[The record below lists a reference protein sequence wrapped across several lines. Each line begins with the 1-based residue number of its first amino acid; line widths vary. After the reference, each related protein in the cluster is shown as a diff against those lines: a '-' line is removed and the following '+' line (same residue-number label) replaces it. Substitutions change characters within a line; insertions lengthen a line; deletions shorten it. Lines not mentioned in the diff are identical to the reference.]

1 MHPSD
6 ASPFSFFIYTF
17 VLNHQNLSTMEDKRL
32 FLLDGHALVYR
43 AHFAFI
49 TRPLI
54 NSKGLNTSAIT
65 GFVRTLWDLMTNQ
78 KPTHIAVA
86 FDPKGGTFRHEYYPA
101 YKANR
106 DAQPEDIT
114 IAMQYIP
121 SIIEAFN
128 IPVVMVQNYE
138 ADDVIGTL
146 AKQAEKEGYTVYM
159 VTPDKD
165 YAQLVSPNIYMY
177 KPGRQGN
184 EVEILGEKEILANW
198 DIERVD
204 QVIDVLGLQGDSV
217 DNIPG
222 VPGIGPKTAVTLLKE
237 FGSVENIIANADK
250 LKGKQKENVIN
261 FADQALLSKR
271 LATIDINSPIQFD
284 ATRYNLDPMNKEKLK
299 EIFLELEFRTLAQ
312 QILGNDAI
320 STPQNQAGVQQSLFG
335 NDFAPTKPTV
345 AEAPKTDYQIAKKNI
360 DNTPHTYH
368 LVQREEEILA
378 LVQLL
383 EKQSKFSFDT
393 ETTGIDPHQAE
404 IVGMSFSFNPS
415 EAYYVPVSPQKE
427 EAIKTVALFK
437 NVLEN
442 TAITKIGQNIK
453 YDMSIMKW
461 YDVEVAGG
469 LYDTMIT
476 HYLCEPDLRHKLDYL
491 TESYLDY
498 KMVPIEDLI
507 GKGGKNQLSMRDV
520 SLEKVKEYASEDAD
534 LTLQL
539 VPVIEKLMAE
549 NELDQLYKEI
559 EEPLIRVLCDLEY
572 EGIRIDASFLNDYSK
587 DLEKLILEKEQEIY
601 KNAGVHFNIASPKQV
616 GEVLFDRLKVPYRW
630 KKTSTGQYS
639 TDFDK
644 LTELAGEH
652 IVIDSILEH
661 RKFSKLKSTYVDALP
676 TMVNPRTG
684 RVHSNFN
691 QARAATGRLS
701 SENPNLQNIPIK
713 DEAGREIRKAFVPR
727 DEDHVLMAADYS
739 QIELRIIAEI
749 SNDTSMLEAF
759 VAGNDF
765 HRATAAKVY
774 SVPYDE
780 VTSEQRRNAKTV
792 NFSITYGAGATNLSR
807 QLGIS
812 RKEATEL
819 IQNYF
824 REFSGLKNYMD
835 QTVNFAREHGYVKTL
850 LGRRRNLR
858 DINSR
863 NSLTSSNAERVA
875 INTPIQGTAADMI
888 KIAMINIHKAFKDQ
902 QLKSKMILQV
912 HDELVFDVYKPE
924 LDTVKALVTDL
935 MKNAIPSLKVPI
947 LVEIG
952 VGNNWLEAH

>member
-1 MHPSD
+1 
-6 ASPFSFFIYTF
+6 
-17 VLNHQNLSTMEDKRL
+17 MEDKRL

-54 NSKGLNTSAIT
+54 NSKGINTSAVT
-65 GFVRTLWDLMTNQ
+65 GFVRTLWDLMVNQ

-86 FDPKGGTFRHEYYPA
+86 FDPKGGTFRHEYYPQ

-114 IAMQYIP
+114 IAMKYIP
-121 SIIEAFN
+121 EIVEAFN
-128 IPVVMVQNYE
+128 IPVVMVPNYE
-138 ADDVIGTL
+138 ADDIIGTL

-198 DIERVD
+198 DIERVE

-222 VPGIGPKTAVTLLKE
+222 IPGIGPKSAVALLKE

-250 LKGKQKENVIN
+250 LKGKQKDNVIQ
-261 FADQALLSKR
+261 FADQAMLSKR
-271 LATIDINSPIQFD
+271 LATINIESPIQFD
-284 ATRYNLDPMNKEKLK
+284 AAKFNLDPINREKVK
-299 EIFLELEFRTLAQ
+299 EIFLELEFRALAQ
-312 QILGNDAI
+312 QILGYDLT
-320 STPQNQAGVQQSLFG
+320 SGEPKSGQGVQQSLFG
-335 NDFAPTKPTV
+335 
-345 AEAPKTDYQIAKKNI
+345 AEPQAVSDYIPPSKTDDYEIAKKNI
-360 DNTPHTYH
+360 SNSPHTYH
-368 LVQREEEILA
+368 LIDTEDKIKELIMM
-378 LVQLL
+378 L
-383 EKQSKFSFDT
+383 EKATEISFDT
-393 ETTGIDPHQAE
+393 ETTGIDAHQAE
-404 IVGMSFSFNPS
+404 LVGMSFSVKPG
-415 EAYYVPVSPQKE
+415 EGYYVPVSSDQKK
-427 EAIKTVALFK
+427 AKSTVALFK
-437 NVLEN
+437 GLLEN
-442 TAITKIGQNIK
+442 PGIKKIGQNIK
-453 YDMSIMKW
+453 YDMTMMKW
-461 YDVEVAGG
+461 YGVEVEGPY
-469 LYDTMIT
+469 YDTMIT

-520 SLEKVKEYASEDAD
+520 AVEKVKEYACEDAD

-539 VPVIEKLMAE
+539 VPVLKKMMKQ
-549 NELDQLYKEI
+549 NELDELYTKI

-572 EGIRIDASFLNDYSK
+572 EGIKIEPSFLNDYSK
-587 DLEKLILEKEQEIY
+587 ELEKLIIEKEKDIY
-601 KNAGVHFNIASPKQV
+601 KNAGVHFNISSPKQV

-630 KKTSTGQYS
+630 KKTSSGQYS

-644 LTELAGEH
+644 LSELAGEH
-652 IVIDSILEH
+652 IVIDSILEY
-661 RKFSKLKSTYVDALP
+661 RKLFKLKSTYVDALP
-676 TMVNPRTG
+676 LMVNPKTG

-727 DEDHVLMAADYS
+727 DENHIILAADYS

-749 SNDTSMLEAF
+749 SNDQAMLDAF
-759 VAGNDF
+759 IAGNDF
-765 HRATAAKVY
+765 HKATAAKVY
-774 SVPYDE
+774 GVPYDE

-812 RKEATEL
+812 RKDAQEL
-819 IQNYF
+819 IQSYF

-835 QTVNFAREHGYVKTL
+835 ETVRMAREYGYVKTL

-863 NSLTSSNAERVA
+863 NSLTASNAERVA

-888 KIAMINIHKAFKDQ
+888 KIAMIHIHDAFKKHKFQ
-902 QLKSKMILQV
+902 SRMVLQV

-924 LDTVKALVTDL
+924 LEQVKVIIEDK
-935 MKNAIPSLKVPI
+935 MKNAIPDLKVPI
-947 LVEIG
+947 LVEMG
-952 VGNNWLEAH
+952 TGNNWLEAH

>member
-1 MHPSD
+1 MHPF
-6 ASPFSFFIYTF
+6 FSFIFIFGTYNINEF
-17 VLNHQNLSTMEDKRL
+17 KMEDKRL

-54 NSKGLNTSAIT
+54 NSKGVNTSAVT
-65 GFVRTLWDLMTNQ
+65 GFVRTLWDLMVNQ

-86 FDPKGGTFRHEYYPA
+86 FDPKGGTFRHEYYPQ

-114 IAMQYIP
+114 IAMKYIP
-121 SIIEAFN
+121 AIVEAFN
-128 IPVVMVQNYE
+128 IPAVMVPNYE

-165 YAQLVSPNIYMY
+165 YAQLVSPNIFMY
-177 KPGRQGN
+177 KPGRQGSD
-184 EVEILGEKEILANW
+184 VDILGEKEILESW
-198 DIERVD
+198 DISRVD

-222 VPGIGPKTAVTLLKE
+222 IPGIGPKTAVALLKE
-237 FGSVENIIANADK
+237 YGTVENLIANADQ
-250 LKGKQKENVIN
+250 LKGKQKENVIQ
-261 FADQALLSKR
+261 FAEQGLMSKR

-284 ATRYNLDPMNKEKLK
+284 AEKFTLDPINKEKIK

-312 QILGNDAI
+312 QILGYDIVSGNK
-320 STPQNQAGVQQSLFG
+320 NQAGVQQSLFG
-335 NDFAPTKPTV
+335 EV
-345 AEAPKTDYQIAKKNI
+345 AVNQQQQEKTEDSEEYLIAKKNI
-360 DNTPHTYH
+360 ENTSHNYILADTD
-368 LVQREEEILA
+368 EEIIA
-378 LVQLL
+378 LVKLL
-383 EKQSKFSFDT
+383 QSHKIISFDT
-393 ETTGIDPHQAE
+393 ETTGIDAHQAE
-404 IVGMSFSFNPS
+404 LVGLSFSVIAG
-415 EAYYVPVSPQKE
+415 EAYYVPISADQEKAKNTVHKFKE
-427 EAIKTVALFK
+427 L
-437 NVLEN
+437 LEDKS
-442 TAITKIGQNIK
+442 ITKVGQNIK
-453 YDMSIMKW
+453 YDMTMMKW
-461 YDVEVAGG
+461 YGVEVAGP

-498 KMVPIEDLI
+498 KMVPIEELI

-520 SLEKVKEYASEDAD
+520 DVEKVKEYASEDAD

-539 VPVIEKLMAE
+539 MPVMKKMMAE
-549 NELDQLYKEI
+549 NELNELYHKI

-572 EGIRIDASFLNDYSK
+572 EGIRIDAGFLNDYSK
-587 DLEKLILEKEQEIY
+587 ELDKLIINKEQEIY
-601 KNAGVHFNIASPKQV
+601 RNAGVHFNISSPKQV

-630 KKTSTGQYS
+630 KKTASGQYS

-652 IVIDSILEH
+652 IVIDTILEY

-676 TMVNPRTG
+676 TMINPRTG

-713 DEAGREIRKAFVPR
+713 DEAGREIRKAFIPR
-727 DEDHVLMAADYS
+727 TEEYVLLAADYS

-749 SNDTSMLEAF
+749 SNDKSMLDAF
-759 VAGNDF
+759 IAGNDF
-765 HRATAAKVY
+765 HKATASKVY
-774 SVPYDE
+774 GVPYDE

-792 NFSITYGAGATNLSR
+792 NFSITYGAGATNLMR
-807 QLGIS
+807 QLNIS
-812 RKEATEL
+812 RKEAQEL
-819 IQNYF
+819 IQSYF

-835 QTVNFAREHGYVKTL
+835 ETVKSARELGYVKTL

-863 NSLTSSNAERVA
+863 NSLTASNAERIA

-888 KIAMINIHKAFKDQ
+888 KIAMINIHQIFRENN
-902 QLKSKMILQV
+902 LKSKMVLQV

-924 LDTVKALVTDL
+924 LDQVKSIIEDK
-935 MKNAIPSLKVPI
+935 MKNAIPTLKVPI
-947 LVEIG
+947 IVEMG

>member
-1 MHPSD
+1 
-6 ASPFSFFIYTF
+6 
-17 VLNHQNLSTMEDKRL
+17 MEDKRL

-86 FDPKGGTFRHEYYPA
+86 FDPKGGTFRHEYYPQ

-128 IPVVMVQNYE
+128 IPVVMVKNYE

-184 EVEILGEKEILANW
+184 EVEVLGEKEILANW
-198 DIERVD
+198 EIDRVE

-284 ATRYNLDPMNKEKLK
+284 AEKFNLDPMNKEKLK

-312 QILGNDAI
+312 QILGNDVVGNPK
-320 STPQNQAGVQQSLFG
+320 SGQGVQQSLFG
-335 NDFAPTKPTV
+335 NDAPAPAPAPEKP
-345 AEAPKTDYQIAKKNI
+345 DYEIAKRNI
-360 DNTPHTYH
+360 ENTPHTYH
-368 LVQREEEILA
+368 LIQTDDEILN
-378 LVQLL
+378 LVAKLNTCK
-383 EKQSKFSFDT
+383 EISFDT
-393 ETTGIDPHQAE
+393 ETTGIDAHQAE
-404 IVGMSFSFNPS
+404 LVGLSFSTKPG
-415 EAYYVPVSPQKE
+415 EAYYIPLPADQTECKRKLE
-427 EAIKTVALFK
+427 YFRP
-437 NVLEN
+437 VLESA
-442 TAITKIGQNIK
+442 TIGKIGQNIK
-453 YDMSIMKW
+453 YDMTMMKW
-461 YDVEVAGG
+461 YGIELQGF

-520 SLEKVKEYASEDAD
+520 SIEKVKEYAGEDAD
-534 LTLQL
+534 LTLQM
-539 VPVIEKLMAE
+539 VPVLKNMMAE
-549 NELDQLYKEI
+549 NELDELYQKI

-572 EGIRIDASFLNDYSK
+572 EGIRINGDFLKEYSK
-587 DLEKLILEKEQEIY
+587 ELDKLILQKEQEIY
-601 KNAGVHFNIASPKQV
+601 KNAGVQFNISSPRQV

-630 KKTSTGQYS
+630 KKTSSGQYS

-652 IVIDSILEH
+652 IVIDTILEY

-676 TMVNPRTG
+676 TMINPRTG

-713 DEAGREIRKAFVPR
+713 DEAGREIRKAFIPR
-727 DEDHVLMAADYS
+727 DDDHILLAADYS

-749 SNDTSMLEAF
+749 SNDQSMLEAF

-765 HRATAAKVY
+765 HKATAAKVY
-774 SVPYDE
+774 NVAYED

-807 QLGIS
+807 QLSIS

-819 IQNYF
+819 IQSYF

-835 QTVNFAREHGYVKTL
+835 TTVNSARETGYVKTL

-863 NSLTSSNAERVA
+863 NSLTASNAERVA

-888 KIAMINIHKAFKDQ
+888 KIAMIDIHNEFKKQ
-902 QLKSKMILQV
+902 KLKSVMVLQV

-924 LDTVKALVTDL
+924 LEQVKSIISSK
-935 MKNAIPSLKVPI
+935 MQNAIPDLKVPI
-947 LVEIG
+947 LVEMGIG
-952 VGNNWLEAH
+952 HNWLEAH

>member
-1 MHPSD
+1 
-6 ASPFSFFIYTF
+6 
-17 VLNHQNLSTMEDKRL
+17 
-32 FLLDGHALVYR
+32 
-43 AHFAFI
+43 
-49 TRPLI
+49 
-54 NSKGLNTSAIT
+54 
-65 GFVRTLWDLMTNQ
+65 MTNQ

-86 FDPKGGTFRHEYYPA
+86 FDPKGGTFRHEYYPQ

-128 IPVVMVQNYE
+128 IPVVMVKNYE

-184 EVEILGEKEILANW
+184 EVEVLGEKEILANW
-198 DIERVD
+198 EIDRVE

-284 ATRYNLDPMNKEKLK
+284 AEKFNLDPMNKEKLK

-312 QILGNDAI
+312 QILGNDVVGNPK
-320 STPQNQAGVQQSLFG
+320 SGQGVQQSLFG
-335 NDFAPTKPTV
+335 NDAPAPAPAPEKP
-345 AEAPKTDYQIAKKNI
+345 DYEIAKRNI
-360 DNTPHTYH
+360 ENTPHTYH
-368 LVQREEEILA
+368 LIQTDDEILN
-378 LVQLL
+378 LVAKLNTCK
-383 EKQSKFSFDT
+383 EISFDT
-393 ETTGIDPHQAE
+393 ETTGIDAHQAE
-404 IVGMSFSFNPS
+404 LVGLSFSTKPG
-415 EAYYVPVSPQKE
+415 EAYYIPLPADQTECKRKLE
-427 EAIKTVALFK
+427 YFRP
-437 NVLEN
+437 VLESA
-442 TAITKIGQNIK
+442 TIGKIGQNIK
-453 YDMSIMKW
+453 YDMTMMKW
-461 YDVEVAGG
+461 YGIELQGF

-520 SLEKVKEYASEDAD
+520 SIEKVKEYAGEDAD
-534 LTLQL
+534 LTLQM
-539 VPVIEKLMAE
+539 VPVLKNMMAE
-549 NELDQLYKEI
+549 NELDELYQKI

-572 EGIRIDASFLNDYSK
+572 EGIRINGDFLKEYSK
-587 DLEKLILEKEQEIY
+587 ELDKLILQKEQEIY
-601 KNAGVHFNIASPKQV
+601 KNAGVQFNISSPRQV

-630 KKTSTGQYS
+630 KKTSSGQYS

-652 IVIDSILEH
+652 IVIDTILEY

-676 TMVNPRTG
+676 TMINPRTG

-713 DEAGREIRKAFVPR
+713 DEAGREIRKAFIPR
-727 DEDHVLMAADYS
+727 DDDHILLAADYS

-749 SNDTSMLEAF
+749 SNDQSMLEAF

-765 HRATAAKVY
+765 HKATAAKVY
-774 SVPYDE
+774 NVAYED

-807 QLGIS
+807 QLSIS

-819 IQNYF
+819 IQSYF

-835 QTVNFAREHGYVKTL
+835 TTVNSARETGYVKTL

-863 NSLTSSNAERVA
+863 NSLTASNAERVA

-888 KIAMINIHKAFKDQ
+888 KIAMIDIHNEFKQ
-902 QLKSKMILQV
+902 QKLKSVMVLQV

-924 LDTVKALVTDL
+924 LEQVKSIISSK
-935 MKNAIPSLKVPI
+935 MQNAIPDLKVPI
-947 LVEIG
+947 LVEMGIG
-952 VGNNWLEAH
+952 HNWLEAH

>member
-1 MHPSD
+1 
-6 ASPFSFFIYTF
+6 
-17 VLNHQNLSTMEDKRL
+17 
-32 FLLDGHALVYR
+32 
-43 AHFAFI
+43 
-49 TRPLI
+49 
-54 NSKGLNTSAIT
+54 
-65 GFVRTLWDLMTNQ
+65 MTNQ

-86 FDPKGGTFRHEYYPA
+86 FDPKGGTFRHEYYPQ

-128 IPVVMVQNYE
+128 IPVVMVKNYE

-184 EVEILGEKEILANW
+184 EVEVLGEKEILANW
-198 DIERVD
+198 EIDRVE

-237 FGSVENIIANADK
+237 FGSLENIIANADK

-284 ATRYNLDPMNKEKLK
+284 AEKFNLDPMNKEKLK

-312 QILGNDAI
+312 QILGNEVVGNPK
-320 STPQNQAGVQQSLFG
+320 SGQGVQQSLFG
-335 NDFAPTKPTV
+335 NDAPAPTPAPEKP
-345 AEAPKTDYQIAKKNI
+345 DYEIAKRNI
-360 DNTPHTYH
+360 ENTPHTYH
-368 LVQREEEILA
+368 LVQTDDEILN
-378 LVQLL
+378 LVATLNTCK
-383 EKQSKFSFDT
+383 EISFDT
-393 ETTGIDPHQAE
+393 ETTGIDAHQAE
-404 IVGMSFSFNPS
+404 LVGLSFSTKPG
-415 EAYYVPVSPQKE
+415 EAYYIPLPADQTECKRKLE
-427 EAIKTVALFK
+427 YFRP
-437 NVLEN
+437 VLESA
-442 TAITKIGQNIK
+442 TIGKIGQNIK
-453 YDMSIMKW
+453 YDMTMMKW
-461 YDVEVAGG
+461 YGIELQGF

-520 SLEKVKEYASEDAD
+520 SIEKVKEYAGEDAD
-534 LTLQL
+534 LTLQM
-539 VPVIEKLMAE
+539 VPVLKNMMAE
-549 NELDQLYKEI
+549 NELDELYQKI

-572 EGIRIDASFLNDYSK
+572 EGIRINGDFLKEYSK
-587 DLEKLILEKEQEIY
+587 ELDKLILQKEQEIY
-601 KNAGVHFNIASPKQV
+601 KNAGVQFNISSPRQV

-630 KKTSTGQYS
+630 KKTSSGQYS

-652 IVIDSILEH
+652 IVIDTILEY

-676 TMVNPRTG
+676 TMINPRTG

-713 DEAGREIRKAFVPR
+713 DEAGREIRKAFIPR
-727 DEDHVLMAADYS
+727 DDDHILLAADYS

-749 SNDTSMLEAF
+749 SNDQSMLEAF

-765 HRATAAKVY
+765 HKATAAKVY
-774 SVPYDE
+774 NVAYED

-807 QLGIS
+807 QLSIS

-819 IQNYF
+819 IQSYF

-835 QTVNFAREHGYVKTL
+835 TTVNSARETGYVKTL

-863 NSLTSSNAERVA
+863 NSLTASNAERVA

-888 KIAMINIHKAFKDQ
+888 KIAMIDIHKAFKQ
-902 QLKSKMILQV
+902 QKLKSVMVLQV

-924 LDTVKALVTDL
+924 LEQVKSIISSK
-935 MKNAIPSLKVPI
+935 MQNAIPDLKVPI
-947 LVEIG
+947 LVEMGIG
-952 VGNNWLEAH
+952 HNWLEAH